1 MQTTLDAFI
10 DQNNARTVF
19 DWLESI
25 IISLKFCEKPLV
37 RKTFN
42 LGKMTAKTLKKY
54 MFHVVT
60 GVETKIRTLAKAKKQ
75 YALVFDGWSEDAVHF
90 IGLFISLPAE
100 DASVNPDIYLLAFS
114 PLLDETCFSAANH
127 AAFIESTLNWYDL
140 SIDNLICIIG
150 DNCSANKALAGRLGK
165 PLVGCA
171 SHRLNLAVQ
180 KYIDFHL
187 ATITEQVSKVMSKLS
202 IDT

>member
-90 IGLFISLPAE
+90 IGKSIIIHTL
-100 DASVNPDIYLLAFS
+100 YLQ
-114 PLLDETCFSAANH
+114 PPH
-127 AAFIESTLNWYDL
+127 
-140 SIDNLICIIG
+140 
-150 DNCSANKALAGRLGK
+150 
-165 PLVGCA
+165 
-171 SHRLNLAVQ
+171 
-180 KYIDFHL
+180 
-187 ATITEQVSKVMSKLS
+187 
-202 IDT
+202 